1 VSENRAVVHQ
11 ASGMV
16 SVQAEM
22 SVGDAMA
29 LLRASAFAADRPINE
44 VASDVVA
51 GRLRFD

>member
-1 VSENRAVVHQ
+1 
-11 ASGMV
+11 MI

-29 LLRASAFAADRPINE
+29 LLRAYAFSEDRPIGE